1 MEFDLIITN
10 GVVVTASGTVQP
22 PNSDIAVKDGVI
34 MNIGRNLVAF
44 AGPNTKVIDAEGA
57 HVTPG
62 GVDTHVHLSQGAG
75 GITMDGFDT
84 GTRSAIC
91 GGTTTVVCFAAQEK
105 WDEDVLEV
113 VANYHAKAKS
123 QGGTY
128 SDYGFH
134 LILTNPSPAVLDEQL
149 PKLRKEEGISS
160 VKLYMSYDNRQLNDA
175 QIMSVLQRTRA
186 LGMTTMIHAENWDM
200 IKFIIKQLEER
211 QQTDP
216 YFHAVSRPP
225 LVENEAAY
233 RAIAIAEL
241 MDTPILLV
249 HISTRSSRDHVRA
262 AQTRMLPIHAETCPQ
277 YLYLLSDVL
286 KKPDFEGAKYVCSP
300 PVRDDPDD
308 IDALWEGIANGT
320 FTTLSSDHCPSCWD
334 HPQGK
339 KLGLDEKTNIAR
351 FSVIPNGL
359 PGVET
364 RLPLGYQGVTDG
376 KISVEKFVE
385 VACTNPSKL
394 YGLDTKGILAPGY
407 DADVVIWYPKDTVQ
421 VSIANDNLHHR
432 VDYTPYEGY
441 RLGNWPRYTILR
453 GKIVW
458 TRENGGLVGDQGYG
472 KFIKRAGN
480 MLRQPRDKWVNEWRP
495 FVEEK

>member
-10 GVVVTASGTVQP
+10 GVLVTASGTVDP
-22 PNSDIAVKDGVI
+22 PNSDIAVKDGKI
-34 MNIGRNLVAF
+34 ALIGSGLVGF
-44 AGPNTKVIDAEGA
+44 ASERTTIVDAEGA

-62 GVDTHVHLSQGAG
+62 GVDTHVHISQGAG

-91 GGTTTVVCFAAQEK
+91 GGTTTVVCFAAQER
-105 WDEDVLEV
+105 WNESVLEV
-113 VANYHAKAKS
+113 VDEYHAKCAS
-123 QGGTY
+123 QGGSY

-134 LILTNPSPAVLDEQL
+134 LILTNPSPSVLDEQL
-149 PKLRKEEGISS
+149 PILRHEGGISS
-160 VKLYMSYDNRQLNDA
+160 VKLYMSYDNRQLTDA

-211 QQTDP
+211 KLTDP

-300 PVRDDPDD
+300 PVRDDKDD

-339 KLGLDEKTNIAR
+339 KLGLDQDTKIAK
-351 FSVIPNGL
+351 FSAIPNGL

-364 RLPLGYQGVTDG
+364 RFPLGYQGVSDG
-376 KISVEKFVE
+376 KITVEKFVE
-385 VACTNPSKL
+385 VASTNPAKL
-394 YGLDTKGILAPGY
+394 YGLESKGVLAPGY
-407 DADVVIWYPKDTVQ
+407 DADIVIWYPKGSSKH
-421 VSIANDNLHHR
+421 SISNSSLHHKI
-432 VDYTPYEGY
+432 DYTPYEGFA
-441 RLGNWPRYTILR
+441 LDNWPRYTFLR
-453 GKIVW
+453 GKLVW
-458 TRENGGLVGDQGYG
+458 AKDKGGLLGEQGYG
-472 KFIKRAGN
+472 KFIKRSGN
-480 MLRQPRDKWVNEWRP
+480 QLRQPRDKWVNEWRP
-495 FVEEK
+495 VV